1 VIADDTFVL
10 DRFQTEA
17 IAALGA
23 GRSVVVAAPTGAGK
37 TVVAEH
43 AVTLAL
49 AQGQRV
55 FYTTPIKALSNQKFH
70 DLRARHGAKNVG
82 LLTGDNAIQAD
93 APVVIMTT
101 EVLRNMIYAGSQ
113 ALHDLRYVVLDE
125 VHFLQDTY
133 RGPVW
138 EEVIIH
144 IPPWVRLVCLSA
156 TVSNAAE
163 LADWVSTV
171 RGPTDLVVET
181 RRPVTLDHLYLAGD
195 ASADALQ
202 VLPLLVDGRSNP
214 QGARFDE
221 TRDAPSPGR
230 RKRRFFAP
238 NRLEVADL
246 LAERRLLP
254 ALYFIFSRNAC
265 DDAVKACLAG
275 GLRLTTADERLQI
288 RLIVDEH
295 IGSLP
300 SDDLNLLGADAWAAA
315 MEQGIAAHHA
325 GLIPPFKEAVE
336 ACFVRGLV
344 KLVFATE
351 TLALGINMPARCVVI
366 EKLTKFTGER
376 HEFLTPG
383 QYTQLTGRAGRRG
396 IDEHGTAIVLWSPF
410 TSFADTAALAGST
423 EFYLRSAFR
432 PTYNMAVNLVRRC
445 DPDEARRLLNLSF
458 AQFQADRSVVRLEA
472 RLATRE
478 ASIAE
483 LRAAATCERGDVVAY
498 LVARDEA
505 DADARRR
512 REEIH
517 QQLDRAIRHLRP
529 GHIVRLPT
537 HRGERP
543 AVVLSLSERRASS
556 VRLRLIT
563 ANGRT
568 HNIGAADF
576 DVIPE
581 PIGFVDLPTPYAPT
595 APVFQRQV
603 AELLR
608 ARSLPS
614 FPALPVTN
622 EETVDGEA
630 DDPHG
635 VGGCPDLPRHLR
647 AAKRVRAAE
656 RELADLRRQ
665 VRGHTD
671 SLSLRFEAVLQLLE
685 AWGYLDGWSL
695 TERGQLLAGIFH
707 ESDLLVAEAVAEG
720 LFDGLDAAEMAAV
733 ASTLTYEHRSP
744 LPPDPPW
751 YPTGACRARVEAI
764 ANLASELNADE
775 EQLRLGVTRTPDPTF
790 VASAHA
796 WSVGSPLEQVLED
809 EGLSPGDFVRN
820 VKQLVDLLR
829 QIGEASSDGSTRRTA
844 RDAAQGLLRGVVALS
859 VEIGADRQFPLN
871 PGALNPGDLNPGDL
885 NPGDLNP
892 GDLNPSGGG
901 PEHRID
907 VS

>member
-1 VIADDTFVL
+1 MTTDDEFVL

-70 DLRARHGAKNVG
+70 DLRALHGAKNVG

-93 APVVIMTT
+93 APVVVMTT

-113 ALHDLRYVVLDE
+113 ALGDLRYVVLDE

-138 EEVIIH
+138 EEVIVH

-163 LADWVSTV
+163 LADWVATV

-195 ASADALQ
+195 VSSEGLHL
-202 VLPLLVDGRSNP
+202 LPLLVDGRSNP
-214 QGARFDE
+214 HGTRFDE
-221 TRDAPSPGR
+221 TRERPPPGR

-246 LAERRLLP
+246 LADRRLLP

-275 GLRLTTADERLQI
+275 GLRLTSADERTQI
-288 RLIVDEH
+288 RQIVDEH
-295 IGSLP
+295 VGGLVRE
-300 SDDLNLLGADAWAAA
+300 DLELLGADAWAAA

-351 TLALGINMPARCVVI
+351 TLALGINMPAKCVVI

-432 PTYNMAVNLVRRC
+432 PTYNMAANLVRRC

-458 AQFQADRSVVRLEA
+458 AQFQADRSVVRLTA

-478 ASIAE
+478 HSLAD
-483 LRAAATCERGDVVAY
+483 LRAAATCERGDVAAY
-498 LVARDEA
+498 LLARDEA

-517 QQLDRAIRHLRP
+517 QELDRAIRHLRP
-529 GHIVRLPT
+529 GHIVRLPA
-537 HRGERP
+537 HRGQRP

-556 VRLRLIT
+556 LRLRLLT

-576 DVIPE
+576 DTIPE

-608 ARSLPS
+608 ARHLTP
-614 FPALPVTN
+614 FPDVPVEPEGTPDT
-622 EETVDGEA
+622 EEQDSG
-630 DDPHG
+630 G
-635 VGGCPDLPRHLR
+635 VASCPDLPQHLR

-656 RELADLRRQ
+656 REYADLRRQ
-665 VRGHTD
+665 VQSHTD
-671 SLSLRFEAVLQLLE
+671 SLALRFEAVLRLLE
-685 AWGYLDGWSL
+685 AWGHLDGWSL
-695 TERGQLLAGIFH
+695 TERGLVLARIFH
-707 ESDLLVAEAVAEG
+707 ESDLLVAESVAEG
-720 LFDGLDAAEMAAV
+720 LFDELTAAEMAAV

-751 YPTGACRARVEAI
+751 YPTAICRVRVEAI
-764 ANLASELNADE
+764 FHLASELNADE
-775 EQLRLGVTRTPDPTF
+775 EKLRLGITRTPDPTF
-790 VASAHA
+790 VASAYA

-820 VKQLVDLLR
+820 IKQLVDLLR
-829 QIGEASSDGSTRRTA
+829 QIGDASVVTATRRTA
-844 RDAAQGLLRGVVALS
+844 QEAAKGLLRGVVALS
-859 VEIGADRQFPLN
+859 VEMSADR
-871 PGALNPGDLNPGDL
+871 
-885 NPGDLNP
+885 
-892 GDLNPSGGG
+892 
-901 PEHRID
+901 EHEFE